1 MSKPWHGAASMGRF
15 VSVRKLITRVRSMH
29 PTRSLALFLF
39 GVSLALAQSQ
49 SAAVGPQADAKAP
62 WLGTTA
68 WFRKTFF
75 YDSVHVTLRDPTRL
89 RDFVVEGQL
98 NLSLKN
104 YLDLVMANN
113 TDIEIQRLQLE
124 YPKDA
129 IQRAFAIFDPYLSS
143 GFSATR
149 SKSPTTSDLQ
159 GASVLSTLV
168 QPFNLNLSETLP
180 TGTQVNA
187 SLSTA
192 KSSTNSGFYFY
203 NPAFSTGLTLG
214 FTQPLLR
221 GRGIAVTRL
230 PITIAKAQR
239 RAADFAF
246 RSQLIGMLSSAENA
260 YWDLVSAR
268 EHVKVQQQSLD
279 LADQALKRSR
289 REVELGATSPLE
301 IFQPEQQYAT
311 AKLNLA
317 QVEFQVRQAEDI
329 LRRQIGMDLVPDLR
343 NLPIVLT
350 ESVTPHI
357 DETPIERDKL
367 VDLALR
373 SRPDLVNIRVA
384 GEVNDLQI
392 RSAVES
398 LKPQLNLSA
407 NYTTS
412 GIGGDYYPT
421 TAGASPV
428 PGGITDALGQMF
440 GFGYPTWQFSL
451 SLNLPLRDRAGA
463 ANLADSV
470 AGKRINLLTQR
481 TTEQQIRQDVLTAV
495 TQLESSRASVKL
507 AQIAV
512 DYAVKRVDADQQR
525 YDLGTITVFFLLSSQ
540 TDLTTARSNL
550 VDQFVQYRRNVL
562 NLQQR
567 LGTLLA
573 DKGVVV
579 Q

>member
-1 MSKPWHGAASMGRF
+1 MSKPWHRAAPMSRF
-15 VSVRKLITRVRSMH
+15 APTQQLITRVRSMH
-29 PTRSLALFLF
+29 PTRSLALFF
-39 GVSLALAQSQ
+39 IGVSLALAQSQ
-49 SAAVGPQADAKAP
+49 SVATGPQADAKAP

-104 YLDLVMANN
+104 YLDLVMANS

-129 IQRAFAIFDPYLSS
+129 IQRAFSIFDPYLSS

-187 SLSTA
+187 SVSTA

-221 GRGIAVTRL
+221 GRGSAVTHL

-246 RSQLIGMLSSAENA
+246 RSQLIGLLSSAENA

-350 ESVTPHI
+350 ESVTPQI
-357 DETPIERDKL
+357 DETPIARDEL
-367 VDLALR
+367 VDLALQ

-384 GEVNDLQI
+384 GEVDNLQI

-407 NYTTS
+407 SYTTS

-421 TAGASPV
+421 TGASVV
-428 PGGITDALGQMF
+428 PGGMTDAFGQMF

-525 YDLGTITVFFLLSSQ
+525 YDLGVITVFFLLSSQ

-550 VDQFVQYRRNVL
+550 VDQTVQYRRNVL

-573 DKGVVV
+573 DKGIVV

>member
-1 MSKPWHGAASMGRF
+1 
-15 VSVRKLITRVRSMH
+15 
-29 PTRSLALFLF
+29 
-39 GVSLALAQSQ
+39 
-49 SAAVGPQADAKAP
+49 
-62 WLGTTA
+62 
-68 WFRKTFF
+68 
-75 YDSVHVTLRDPTRL
+75 
-89 RDFVVEGQL
+89 
-98 NLSLKN
+98 LKN

-149 SKSPTTSDLQ
+149 SKSPTTNDLQ

-180 TGTQVNA
+180 TGTEVNA
-187 SLSTA
+187 SLATA

-203 NPAFSTGLTLG
+203 NPAYSTGLTLG

-279 LADQALKRSR
+279 LAGQALKRSR

-350 ESVTPHI
+350 ESVTPQI

-367 VDLALR
+367 VDLALQ

-384 GEVNDLQI
+384 GEVNNLQI

-407 NYTTS
+407 SYTTS
-412 GIGGDYYPT
+412 GIGGTYYPT
-421 TAGASPV
+421 TSGSAAPA
-428 PGGITDALGQMF
+428 PGGITDAFGQMF

-463 ANLADSV
+463 ANLADAV

-525 YDLGTITVFFLLSSQ
+525 YDLGVITVFFLLSSQ

-573 DKGVVV
+573 DKGIVV

>member
-1 MSKPWHGAASMGRF
+1 MSRPRRGAAPMSRF
-15 VSVRKLITRVRSMH
+15 APTQQLITRVRSMH
-29 PTRSLALFLF
+29 PTRSLALFF
-39 GVSLALAQSQ
+39 IGVSLALAQSQ
-49 SAAVGPQADAKAP
+49 SVATGPQADAKAP

-104 YLDLVMANN
+104 YLDLVMANS

-129 IQRAFAIFDPYLSS
+129 IQRAFSIFDPYLSS

-187 SLSTA
+187 SVSTA

-221 GRGIAVTRL
+221 GRGSAVTHL

-246 RSQLIGMLSSAENA
+246 RSQLIGLLSSAENA

-350 ESVTPHI
+350 ESVTPQI

-384 GEVNDLQI
+384 GEVTDLQI

-407 NYTTS
+407 SYTTS

-421 TAGASPV
+421 TGGAVV
-428 PGGITDALGQMF
+428 PGGMTDAFGQMF

-481 TTEQQIRQDVLTAV
+481 TTEQQIRQDVLTAI

-525 YDLGTITVFFLLSSQ
+525 YDLGVITVFFLLSSQ

-573 DKGVVV
+573 DKGIVV

>member
-1 MSKPWHGAASMGRF
+1 MSKPRRGGTAPGLF
-15 VSVRKLITRVRSMH
+15 VPAYPLITQVRFMH
-29 PTRSLALFLF
+29 PTRSLALLFL
-39 GVSLALAQSQ
+39 GSALALAQSQ
-49 SAAVGPQADAKAP
+49 ATAAGPQADSHAP

-75 YDSVHVTLRDPTRL
+75 YDNVRVTLRAPAGLHDL
-89 RDFVVEGQL
+89 VAEGQL
-98 NLSLKN
+98 HLSLKN

-113 TDIEIQRLQLE
+113 TDVEIQRLQLE

-129 IQRAFAIFDPYLSS
+129 IQRAAAIFDPYLSS
-143 GFSATR
+143 SFSATR
-149 SKSPTTSDLQ
+149 AKSPTTNELQ
-159 GASVLSTLV
+159 GASVLSTLM
-168 QPFNLNLSETLP
+168 QPLDVSVSETLP
-180 TGTQVNA
+180 TGTQVSA
-187 SLSTA
+187 SLSTS
-192 KSSTNSGFYFY
+192 KTSTNSGFYYY
-203 NPAFSTGLTLG
+203 NPAYSTGLSFG

-246 RSQLIGMLSSAENA
+246 RNQLIAMLSAAENA

-268 EHVKVQQQSLD
+268 EHVTVQQQSLN
-279 LADQALKRSR
+279 LADQTLKRMH

-301 IFQPEQQYAT
+301 IFQSEQQYAT

-317 QVEFQVRQAEDI
+317 QAEFVVRQAEDV
-329 LRRQIGMDLVPDLR
+329 LRRQMGVDLMPDFR

-350 ESVTPHI
+350 ESVAPQI
-357 DETPIERDKL
+357 DETPIDREKL
-367 VDLALR
+367 VDLALQA
-373 SRPDLVNIRVA
+373 RPDLANIRVA
-384 GEVNDLQI
+384 GEVTDLQI
-392 RSAVES
+392 RNAVEN
-398 LKPQLNLSA
+398 LKPQLNLSGG
-407 NYTTS
+407 YTTS
-412 GIGGDYYPT
+412 GIGGTYYPT
-421 TAGASPV
+421 IAGAAPV
-428 PGGITDALGQMF
+428 PGGITDAFGQMF
-440 GFGYPTWQFSL
+440 GFGFPIWQFSL

-470 AGKRINLLTQR
+470 AGKRINLLNQR

-525 YDLGTITVFFLLSSQ
+525 YELGVITVFFLLTSQ

-550 VDQFVQYRRNVL
+550 VDQIVLYRRNVL

-573 DKGVVV
+573 DKGIVV

>member
-1 MSKPWHGAASMGRF
+1 
-15 VSVRKLITRVRSMH
+15 MH
-29 PTRSLALFLF
+29 PTRLLALLLL
-39 GVSLALAQSQ
+39 GVTLAVAQSQ
-49 SAAVGPQADAKAP
+49 TTALGPQADSKAP

-75 YDSVHVTLRDPTRL
+75 YDSVRITLREPTRL
-89 RDFVVEGQL
+89 RDFIVDGQL
-98 NLSLKN
+98 RLSLKT

-124 YPKDA
+124 YPQDA
-129 IQRAFAIFDPYLSS
+129 IQRAVAIFDPYLSS

-149 SKSPTTSDLQ
+149 AKSPTTNELQ
-159 GASVLSTLV
+159 GATVLSTLT
-168 QPFNLNLSETLP
+168 QPFNLNVSETLP
-180 TGTQVNA
+180 TGAQVNA
-187 SLSTA
+187 TLSTS
-192 KSSTNSGFYFY
+192 KTSTNSGFYFY
-203 NPAFSTGLTLG
+203 NPAYSTGLTFG

-246 RSQLIGMLSSAENA
+246 RNQLISMIASAENA

-268 EHVKVQQQSLD
+268 EQVKVQQQSLE
-279 LADQALKRSR
+279 LSDQALKRTQ
-289 REVELGATSPLE
+289 REIELGAKSHLE
-301 IFQPEQQYAT
+301 IYQPEQQYAT

-317 QVEFQVRQAEDI
+317 QVEFQVRQAEDV

-343 NLPIVLT
+343 TLPIVLT
-350 ESVTPHI
+350 ESVAPQI
-357 DETPIERDKL
+357 DETPIDKEKL
-367 VDLALR
+367 VDLALHA
-373 SRPDLVNIRVA
+373 RPDLANIRVS
-384 GEVNDLQI
+384 GEVAELQI
-392 RSAVES
+392 RSAVEN
-398 LKPQLNLSA
+398 LKPQLNLSGT
-407 NYTTS
+407 YTTS
-412 GIGGDYYPT
+412 GIGGTYYPT
-421 TAGASPV
+421 TAGATPI
-428 PGGITDALGQMF
+428 PGGITDAFGQMF

-470 AGKRINLLTQR
+470 TSKRINLLTER

-495 TQLESSRASVKL
+495 TQLESSRAGVKL

-512 DYAVKRVDADQQR
+512 DYSIKRVDADQQR
-525 YDLGTITVFFLLSSQ
+525 YDLGDITMFILLSSQ

-550 VDQFVQYRRNVL
+550 VAQIILYRRNVL

-573 DKGVVV
+573 DKGIIV

>member
-1 MSKPWHGAASMGRF
+1 
-15 VSVRKLITRVRSMH
+15 MH
-29 PTRSLALFLF
+29 PTRFLALFFF
-39 GVSLALAQSQ
+39 GVTLAVAQSQ
-49 SAAVGPQADAKAP
+49 TAAVGPQADSKAP

-68 WFRKTFF
+68 WFRKAFF
-75 YDSVHVTLRDPTRL
+75 YDSVHITLREPTYL
-89 RDFVVEGQL
+89 RDFVAEGKL

-113 TDIEIQRLQLE
+113 TGIEIQRLQLE
-124 YPKDA
+124 YPQNA
-129 IQRAFAIFDPYLSS
+129 IQRAASIFDPSISS

-149 SKSPTTSDLQ
+149 SKSPTTNELQ
-159 GASVLSTLV
+159 GASVLSTLS
-168 QPFNLNLSETLP
+168 QPFNLNYSETLP
-180 TGTQVNA
+180 SGTQVNA
-187 SLSTA
+187 SLSTTKA
-192 KSSTNSGFYFY
+192 STNSGFYFY
-203 NPAFSTGLTLG
+203 NPSYSTGLTLG

-246 RSQLIGMLSSAENA
+246 RSQLISLLSSAENA

-268 EHVKVQQQSLD
+268 EHVKVQQQSLG
-279 LADQALKRSR
+279 LADQSLKRSR

-301 IFQPEQQYAT
+301 IYQPEQQYAT

-317 QVEFQVRQAEDI
+317 QVEFQARQAEDI

-350 ESVTPHI
+350 ESVTPQI
-357 DETPIERDKL
+357 DETPIERDQL
-367 VDLALR
+367 VDIALQ
-373 SRPDLVNIRVA
+373 SRPDLTNIRIA
-384 GEVNDLQI
+384 GQVTDLQI
-392 RSAVES
+392 RNAVEN

-407 NYTTS
+407 SYTTT
-412 GIGGDYYPT
+412 GIGGTYYPT
-421 TAGASPV
+421 TGGSAPV
-428 PGGITDALGQMF
+428 PGGINDAFGQMF

-470 AGKRINLLTQR
+470 ASKRIILLTQR

-507 AQIAV
+507 AQVAV
-512 DYAVKRVDADQQR
+512 DYAFKRVDADQQR
-525 YDLGTITVFFLLSSQ
+525 YDLGAITVFFLLSSQ

-550 VDQFVQYRRNVL
+550 VDQIVLYRRNVL

-573 DKGVVV
+573 DKGIVV

>member
-1 MSKPWHGAASMGRF
+1 
-15 VSVRKLITRVRSMH
+15 MH
-29 PTRSLALFLF
+29 PTRYLALLFL
-39 GVSLALAQSQ
+39 GSALALAQSQ
-49 SAAVGPQADAKAP
+49 ATAAGPQADSHAP

-75 YDSVHVTLRDPTRL
+75 YDSVRVTLRAPGGLSDL
-89 RDFVVEGQL
+89 VAEGQL
-98 NLSLKN
+98 HLSLKN

-129 IQRAFAIFDPYLSS
+129 IQRAASIFDPYLSS
-143 GFSATR
+143 SFSATR
-149 SKSPTTSDLQ
+149 AKSPTTNELQ
-159 GASVLSTLV
+159 GASVLSTLI
-168 QPFNLNLSETLP
+168 QPFDVSVSETLP
-180 TGTQVNA
+180 TGTQVSA
-187 SLSTA
+187 SLATSKT
-192 KSSTNSGFYFY
+192 STNSGFYFY
-203 NPAFSTGLTLG
+203 NPAYSTGLTFG

-246 RSQLIGMLSSAENA
+246 RNQLIAMLSAAENA
-260 YWDLVSAR
+260 YWDQVSAR
-268 EHVKVQQQSLD
+268 EHVTVQQQSLN
-279 LADQALKRSR
+279 LADQTLKRMH

-301 IFQPEQQYAT
+301 IFQSEQQYAT

-317 QVEFQVRQAEDI
+317 QAEFVVRQAEDV
-329 LRRQIGMDLVPDLR
+329 LRRQMGVDLMPDFR

-350 ESVTPHI
+350 ESVAPQV
-357 DETPIERDKL
+357 DETPIDREKL
-367 VDLALR
+367 VDLALQA
-373 SRPDLVNIRVA
+373 RPDLANIRVA
-384 GEVNDLQI
+384 GEVTDLQI
-392 RSAVES
+392 RNAVEN
-398 LKPQLNLSA
+398 LKPQLNLSGG
-407 NYTTS
+407 YTTS
-412 GIGGDYYPT
+412 GIGGTYYPT
-421 TAGASPV
+421 IGGAAPA
-428 PGGITDALGQMF
+428 PGGITDAFGQMF
-440 GFGYPTWQFSL
+440 GFGFPTWQFSL

-470 AGKRINLLTQR
+470 AGKRINLLNQR

-525 YDLGTITVFFLLSSQ
+525 YELGVITVFFLLTSQ

-550 VDQFVQYRRNVL
+550 VDQIVLYRRNVL

-573 DKGVVV
+573 DKGIVV

>member
-1 MSKPWHGAASMGRF
+1 
-15 VSVRKLITRVRSMH
+15 
-29 PTRSLALFLF
+29 
-39 GVSLALAQSQ
+39 
-49 SAAVGPQADAKAP
+49 
-62 WLGTTA
+62 
-68 WFRKTFF
+68 
-75 YDSVHVTLRDPTRL
+75 
-89 RDFVVEGQL
+89 
-98 NLSLKN
+98 
-104 YLDLVMANN
+104 
-113 TDIEIQRLQLE
+113 
-124 YPKDA
+124 
-129 IQRAFAIFDPYLSS
+129 
-143 GFSATR
+143 
-149 SKSPTTSDLQ
+149 LQ

-187 SLSTA
+187 SVSTA

-221 GRGIAVTRL
+221 GRGSAVTHL

-246 RSQLIGMLSSAENA
+246 RSQLIGLLSSAENA

-350 ESVTPHI
+350 ESVTPQI

-384 GEVNDLQI
+384 GEVTDLQI

-407 NYTTS
+407 SYTTS

-421 TAGASPV
+421 TGGAVV
-428 PGGITDALGQMF
+428 PGGMTDAFGQMF

-481 TTEQQIRQDVLTAV
+481 TTEQQIRQDVLTAI

-525 YDLGTITVFFLLSSQ
+525 YDLGVITVFFLLSSQ

-573 DKGVVV
+573 DKGIVV

>member
-1 MSKPWHGAASMGRF
+1 
-15 VSVRKLITRVRSMH
+15 MH
-29 PTRSLALFLF
+29 PTRSLALFF
-39 GVSLALAQSQ
+39 IGVSLALAQSQ
-49 SAAVGPQADAKAP
+49 SVATGPQADAKAP

-104 YLDLVMANN
+104 YLDLVMANS

-129 IQRAFAIFDPYLSS
+129 IQRAFSIFDPYLSS

-187 SLSTA
+187 SVSTA

-221 GRGIAVTRL
+221 GRGSAVTHL

-246 RSQLIGMLSSAENA
+246 RSQLIGLLSSAENA

-350 ESVTPHI
+350 ESVTPQI

-384 GEVNDLQI
+384 GEVTDLQI

-407 NYTTS
+407 SYTTS

-421 TAGASPV
+421 TGGAVV
-428 PGGITDALGQMF
+428 PGGMTDAFGQMF

-481 TTEQQIRQDVLTAV
+481 TTEQQIRQDVLTAI

-525 YDLGTITVFFLLSSQ
+525 YDLGVITVFFLLSSQ

-573 DKGVVV
+573 DKGIVV

>member
-1 MSKPWHGAASMGRF
+1 
-15 VSVRKLITRVRSMH
+15 MH
-29 PTRSLALFLF
+29 PTRSLALFF
-39 GVSLALAQSQ
+39 IGVSLALAQSQ
-49 SAAVGPQADAKAP
+49 SVATGPQADAKAP

-104 YLDLVMANN
+104 YLDLVMANS

-129 IQRAFAIFDPYLSS
+129 IQRAFSIFDPYLSS

-187 SLSTA
+187 SVSTA

-221 GRGIAVTRL
+221 GRGSAVTHL

-246 RSQLIGMLSSAENA
+246 RSQLIGLLSSAENA

-350 ESVTPHI
+350 ESVTPQI

-384 GEVNDLQI
+384 GEVTDLQI

-407 NYTTS
+407 SYTTS

-421 TAGASPV
+421 TGGAVV
-428 PGGITDALGQMF
+428 PGGMTDAFGQMF

-481 TTEQQIRQDVLTAV
+481 TTEQQIRQDVLTAI

-512 DYAVKRVDADQQR
+512 DYAVKRADADQQR
-525 YDLGTITVFFLLSSQ
+525 YDLGVITVFFLLSSQ

-573 DKGVVV
+573 DKGIVV